1 MAQYVSCKG
10 HKPSCQ
16 GYRLAEIFSIF
27 VYTPGKPGRGSE
39 DAACA
44 VSGFDSRVS
53 LLTAT
58 YGLLKI
64 QPYAACGIFHWTKIT
79 ITARITAACVGVR
92 TIGVHGMTPFVLGR
106 FCVRQNTSPSGEGY
120 GTTGCM
126 VITISGSSPGC
137 PILFQRDSLDIN
149 MASQPLR

>member
-1 MAQYVSCKG
+1 MDWNGYMATARQYMLSWKRNSKSFPNPLTISRMAQYVSCKG

-16 GYRLAEIFSIF
+16 GYRLAEILSIF

-58 YGLLKI
+58 YGLRKI
-64 QPYAACGIFHWTKIT
+64 QPSAACGTFHWTKIT

-92 TIGVHGMTPFVLGR
+92 TIGVQESPFKKH
-106 FCVRQNTSPSGEGY
+106 
-120 GTTGCM
+120 
-126 VITISGSSPGC
+126 
-137 PILFQRDSLDIN
+137 
-149 MASQPLR
+149 ASFVQAR

>member
-1 MAQYVSCKG
+1 LGNLLHFYLRDVYGLKRFFKTFQNLLTIFQMAQYVSCKG

-64 QPYAACGIFHWTKIT
+64 QPSAACGTFHWTKIT

-92 TIGVHGMTPFVLGR
+92 TIGVQESPFKKH
-106 FCVRQNTSPSGEGY
+106 
-120 GTTGCM
+120 
-126 VITISGSSPGC
+126 
-137 PILFQRDSLDIN
+137 
-149 MASQPLR
+149 ASFVQAR

>member
-64 QPYAACGIFHWTKIT
+64 QPSAACGTFHWTKIT
-79 ITARITAACVGVR
+79 ITSRITAACVGVR
-92 TIGVHGMTPFVLGR
+92 TIGAQGLLLSYFLSNLSVHRMERLWDSR
-106 FCVRQNTSPSGEGY
+106 CIDMNYSGIVSR
-120 GTTGCM
+120 M
-126 VITISGSSPGC
+126 
-137 PILFQRDSLDIN
+137 FHF
-149 MASQPLR
+149 

>member
-64 QPYAACGIFHWTKIT
+64 QPSAACGTFHWTKIT

-92 TIGVHGMTPFVLGR
+92 TIGAQGLLLSYLSINRRLRNAKSRINTAFFVTEKQITPHRIWYNRVAK
-106 FCVRQNTSPSGEGY
+106 N
-120 GTTGCM
+120 
-126 VITISGSSPGC
+126 
-137 PILFQRDSLDIN
+137 
-149 MASQPLR
+149 